1 MSKKEKDSGYK
12 TLKCKLCTNTVPHTD
27 VNAKYV
33 TCWECTQLGV
43 EGFSETE
50 IRGMDSRERNKI
62 FVK

>member
-33 TCWECTQLGV
+33 TCWECTQDRKSV
-43 EGFSETE
+43 
-50 IRGMDSRERNKI
+50 
-62 FVK
+62 V